1 MKGRLDL
8 AVFAAGG
15 VMNHPLPAEGRVTL
29 GRSEENDVRI
39 DDSSVSRRHAVIHI
53 GPPLRI
59 EDLGSANGTRLRREK
74 GAGETVRLVDSR
86 VERGN
91 AVEFSVGDAIN
102 LGSTL
107 IVVRRNETPVESS
120 QGREPDAYVVRDN
133 AMKRLYALVDRIAEG
148 PISVLLL
155 GETGV
160 GKEVLAE
167 TIHKRSPRAAGPF
180 LRLNCAALTES
191 LLESELFGHE
201 KGSFTNALRAKPGLF
216 ETAEK
221 GTVFLDEVGELPLSI
236 QVKLL
241 RVLEDRKVTRVGSV
255 TPKDIDVRFVSATN
269 RKIMEEV
276 QRGTFRQDLF
286 FRLNGISL
294 HIPPL
299 RERRGEIEPLARTFA
314 TRAAASIGR
323 NPPEFSPGAIAAL
336 EGHPWP
342 GNVRELRNVIERA
355 VVLCEGGAI
364 RPEQLL
370 LTDGRVP
377 SVPPS
382 PLQGNPLVGTFVPL
396 GPGDMMA
403 PPPPPPP
410 PQPTLIMDEAMASP
424 RPSDPGKGA
433 SSLRDELG
441 SLERQRII
449 DALER
454 CAGNQTAA
462 AEMLGMPR
470 RTFVSKLTAYG
481 IPRPRKKG

>member
-1 MKGRLDL
+1 
-8 AVFAAGG
+8 
-15 VMNHPLPAEGRVTL
+15 
-29 GRSEENDVRI
+29 
-39 DDSSVSRRHAVIHI
+39 
-53 GPPLRI
+53 
-59 EDLGSANGTRLRREK
+59 
-74 GAGETVRLVDSR
+74 
-86 VERGN
+86 
-91 AVEFSVGDAIN
+91 
-102 LGSTL
+102 
-107 IVVRRNETPVESS
+107 
-120 QGREPDAYVVRDN
+120 
-133 AMKRLYALVDRIAEG
+133 MKRLYTLVDRIAEG

-201 KGSFTNALRAKPGLF
+201 KGSFTNAVRAKPGLF

-255 TPKDIDVRFVSATN
+255 TPRDIDVRFISATN
-269 RKIMEEV
+269 RKVMEEV
-276 QRGTFRQDLF
+276 GRGTFRQDLF
-286 FRLNGISL
+286 FRLNGITL

-299 RERRGEIEPLARTFA
+299 RERRAEIEPLARTFA
-314 TRAAASIGR
+314 ARAAASIGR
-323 NPPEFSPGAIAAL
+323 NPPDFTAAAIAAL

-370 LTDGRVP
+370 LTDGRMP
-377 SVPPS
+377 SMPPS
-382 PLQGNPLVGTFVPL
+382 PPQPNPLVGTYVPL
-396 GPGDMMA
+396 SSDPMT
-403 PPPPPPP
+403 PPPVFDE
-410 PQPTLIMDEAMASP
+410 PTGAP
-424 RPSDPGKGA
+424 RPSDPGKNA

-449 DALER
+449 DALEK

-481 IPRPRKKG
+481 IPRPRKKS